1 MGEIGFP
8 RSDFLHELRW
18 WEVKSIIRGYNNRHR
33 HIWSATRWSTFHIMS
48 SMVGSEGMHK
58 AGIYKLTDLLEFP
71 WETQPRAQITQ
82 EEIDSMQAEMA
93 ALNAASAQK

>member
-1 MGEIGFP
+1 MGEIGVP
-8 RSDFLHELRW
+8 RREFLHELKW

-33 HIWSATRWSTFHIMS
+33 HVWAATRWSTFHVMS
-48 SMVGSEGMHK
+48 SMVGSEGMRK

-71 WETQPRAQITQ
+71 WETKPRAQITP

-93 ALNAASAQK
+93 AMNAASAQQ